1 MKWQNHIIIGAS
13 FGAVINPLVIPVA
26 VLGATAPDWMEY
38 ILKICGHRVKHRTV
52 THVVLYWLAA
62 IAFFSLVIDYRH
74 IGLGFAI
81 GGFSHVIADSFTI
94 AGVPFSPTSDARFHL
109 FGGKLRTG
117 NAGEYVVAGIIALLC
132 VGWVYYSP
140 TSFKNSPTAET
151 SGFLPFFYDWHKEYE
166 SGIVDGAEW
175 KENRLK
181 FI

>member
-13 FGAVINPLVIPVA
+13 FGAVINPLIIPVA
-26 VLGATAPDWMEY
+26 VLGSTAPDWLEY
-38 ILKICGHRVKHRTV
+38 VLKICGYRVKHRTV
-52 THVVLYWLAA
+52 THVLLYWLAA
-62 IAFFSLVIDYRH
+62 IAFFQLVIDYRA
-74 IGLGFAI
+74 IGLGFAV

-132 VGWVYYSP
+132 AAWVHISP
-140 TSFKNSPTAET
+140 ASFKNAPTLEK
-151 SGFLPFFYDWHKEYE
+151 SGFLPFFYDWKKEYD
-166 SGIVDGAEW
+166 GGVVDGAEW
-175 KENRLK
+175 RENRLK